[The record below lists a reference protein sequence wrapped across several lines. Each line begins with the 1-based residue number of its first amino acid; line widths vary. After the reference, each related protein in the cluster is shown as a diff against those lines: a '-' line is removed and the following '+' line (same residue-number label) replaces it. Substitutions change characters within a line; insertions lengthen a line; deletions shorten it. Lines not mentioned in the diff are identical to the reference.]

1 MAPGKKT
8 PKPIPAPEDV
18 IRSRIARLY
27 DIEDIKAFLVR
38 LVTVG
43 AIVYVLFFVVFG
55 LTTARDNDM
64 HPRISSGDLILYYRL
79 PDTIRSQ
86 DILVF
91 EKDGQQFIGRVVAKP
106 GDTVEITEEADL
118 KVNNSLVWEGNI
130 FYDTPQYEGGIEYPV
145 QLAEDEYFV
154 LCDYRVG
161 GKDSRYFGPVCEAEL
176 LGKAITVIRRN
187 GL

>member
-1 MAPGKKT
+1 MALGKKT
-8 PKPIPAPEDV
+8 PKPIPTPEDV
-18 IRSRIARLY
+18 IRSRIGRLY

-55 LTTARDNDM
+55 LMTVRDNDM

-79 PDTIRSQ
+79 PDTVHNQ

-91 EKDGQQFIGRVVAKP
+91 EKEGTAYIGRVVARP
-106 GDTVEITEEADL
+106 GDTVEITEDADL
-118 KVNNSLVWEGNI
+118 KVNNSFVWEGNI

-145 QLAEDEYFV
+145 VLQEDQYFV

-161 GKDSRYFGPVCEAEL
+161 GKDSRYFGPVSETEV

>member
-1 MAPGKKT
+1 MASKKA
-8 PKPIPAPEDV
+8 KPIPKPEDV
-18 IRSRIARLY
+18 IKGRISRIY
-27 DIEDIKAFLVR
+27 DKEDIKSFFVR

-55 LTTARDNDM
+55 LMTVRDNDM

-79 PDTIRSQ
+79 PDTVHNQ

-91 EKDGQQFIGRVVAKP
+91 EKEGTAYIGRVVARP
-106 GDTVEITEEADL
+106 GDTVEITQEAEL
-118 KVNNSLVWEGNI
+118 KVNNSFVWEGNI

-145 QLAEDEYFV
+145 VLQEDQYFV

-161 GKDSRYFGPVCEAEL
+161 GKDSRYFGPVSESEL
-176 LGKAITVIRRN
+176 FGKAITVIRRN